1 MESQYSSQIVSIISS
16 SEEQLYQIK
25 QSQHDL
31 MNAIAKAHSTCI
43 PEQEVTEIKLMMDK
57 VSMYNTKLS
66 SIKATMSM
74 LTGRS
79 KQLQTK
85 ADNLK
90 TIKIQYLSQIDK
102 IRKMEQEK
110 DQTIAAVIPN
120 ESSSSLLVSPTVS
133 VSSPKVKSIVK
144 RKKTRAREA
153 LIGDDKSTGNWLPK
167 KVSSQK
173 EFF

>member
-1 MESQYSSQIVSIISS
+1 
-16 SEEQLYQIK
+16 
-25 QSQHDL
+25 
-31 MNAIAKAHSTCI
+31 
-43 PEQEVTEIKLMMDK
+43 MDK
-57 VSMYNTKLS
+57 VSVYNTKLS

-90 TIKIQYLSQIDK
+90 TTKIQYLSQIDK
-102 IRKMEQEK
+102 IRKLEQEK
-110 DQTIAAVIPN
+110 DQTIAAVIPS
-120 ESSSSLLVSPTVS
+120 ESSSSLLVSPTAAVS
-133 VSSPKVKSIVK
+133 PVSSPKVKSIVK
-144 RKKTRAREA
+144 RKKTRTREA

>member
-16 SEEQLYQIK
+16 FEEQ

-31 MNAIAKAHSTCI
+31 LNAITKAQSTCI

-57 VSMYNTKLS
+57 VSVYNTKLL

-90 TIKIQYLSQIDK
+90 TTKIQYLSQIDK

-110 DQTIAAVIPN
+110 DQTIAAVIPS
-120 ESSSSLLVSPTVS
+120 ESSSSLLESPAAVS